1 MPSIDC
7 SAARAEADIPSQ
19 VLYIRVVFDMLHQ
32 SLDDTGYI
40 LYHQDMI
47 GKEIMKHLKQHG
59 WVLDRIKGRNMTYY
73 CTLKQEDNVYHF
85 PDLPEVFIWE
95 YWKRSLGD
103 GCRSIKWSLGKWDL
117 TGNIDAAACI
127 SLEYA
132 VEVEPN
138 IAFALMLRKRRGE
151 KTQSEIADKLNI
163 SYQQYQQLENPRKA
177 NPTLRT
183 IAKLQKIFDYQF
195 VSF

>member
-1 MPSIDC
+1 MSIIFLTYRKC
-7 SAARAEADIPSQ
+7 LFGNTEKGALEMAAEALNGVSESETSRGISMP
-19 VLYIRVVFDMLHQ
+19 LPVF
-32 SLDDTGYI
+32 
-40 LYHQDMI
+40 
-47 GKEIMKHLKQHG
+47 
-59 WVLDRIKGRNMTYY
+59 
-73 CTLKQEDNVYHF
+73 
-85 PDLPEVFIWE
+85 
-95 YWKRSLGD
+95 RS
-103 GCRSIKWSLGKWDL
+103 
-117 TGNIDAAACI
+117 
-127 SLEYA
+127 EYA

-163 SYQQYQQLENPRKA
+163 SYQQYQQLENPKKA

>member
-1 MPSIDC
+1 M
-7 SAARAEADIPSQ
+7 
-19 VLYIRVVFDMLHQ
+19 FHQ
-32 SLDDTGYI
+32 LLDNTGYI
-40 LYHQDMI
+40 LYHQDMT
-47 GKEIMKHLKQHG
+47 GKEIMKRLKQHG
-59 WVLDRIKGRNMTYY
+59 WALDRIKGRNMTYY
-73 CTLKQEDNVYHF
+73 CTLKKEDNVYYVAF
-85 PDLPEVFIWE
+85 PDLPEVFTFGNTEKEALEMAAEALNGVLESETARGI
-95 YWKRSLGD
+95 
-103 GCRSIKWSLGKWDL
+103 SIPLPAFQS
-117 TGNIDAAACI
+117 
-127 SLEYA
+127 EYA

>member
-1 MPSIDC
+1 
-7 SAARAEADIPSQ
+7 
-19 VLYIRVVFDMLHQ
+19 
-32 SLDDTGYI
+32 
-40 LYHQDMI
+40 
-47 GKEIMKHLKQHG
+47 MKRLKQHG

-73 CTLKQEDNVYHF
+73 CTLKQEDNVYYVAF
-85 PDLPEVFIWE
+85 PDLPEVFTFGNTEQEALEMAAEALNGVLESETARGI
-95 YWKRSLGD
+95 
-103 GCRSIKWSLGKWDL
+103 SIPLPAFQS
-117 TGNIDAAACI
+117 
-127 SLEYA
+127 EYA

-183 IAKLQKIFDYQF
+183 IAKLQKIFDYKF

>member
-1 MPSIDC
+1 MPSIDS

-73 CTLKQEDNVYHF
+73 CTLKQKQEDNVYHF

-95 YWKRSLGD
+95 Y
-103 GCRSIKWSLGKWDL
+103 
-117 TGNIDAAACI
+117 
-127 SLEYA
+127 
-132 VEVEPN
+132 
-138 IAFALMLRKRRGE
+138 
-151 KTQSEIADKLNI
+151 
-163 SYQQYQQLENPRKA
+163 
-177 NPTLRT
+177 
-183 IAKLQKIFDYQF
+183 
-195 VSF
+195 